1 MKKRTVILLL
11 AFALILSL
19 GLTGC
24 KKKTSHKTSNNDDE
38 VVMTEDGNCSDGTW
52 DELSAS
58 FDLLVD
64 DYAELSDLDDETGIM
79 SNLTEEEEKKVAQA
93 ADVINNFADTQQN
106 NYSEEEG
113 QALIKQM
120 DDLSDALEEI
130 MENAD
135 NAQE

>member
-11 AFALILSL
+11 SLTLVLSL

-24 KKKTSHKTSNNDDE
+24 KKKSSHKTSNNDDE
-38 VVMTEDGNCSDGTW
+38 VVLTQTGNCSDGTW
-52 DELSAS
+52 DELCAS

-64 DYAELSDLDDETGIM
+64 EYAELSDLDDETDIM
-79 SNLTEEEEKKVAQA
+79 STLSEEEEKSVAQA

-106 NYSEEEG
+106 NYSEEEA

-120 DDLSDALEEI
+120 DDLGDALEEI
-130 MENAD
+130 MAKAGTE
-135 NAQE
+135 E